1 VDLQGARV
9 HHIALVIV
17 EDDSDGIQGLI
28 TSVCIAR
35 EERVNDLK
43 NRVALAIEAIK

>member
-1 VDLQGARV
+1 M

-35 EERVNDLK
+35 EEIMNDLE
-43 NRVALAIEAIK
+43 NRMALAIEAIK

>member
-1 VDLQGARV
+1 MHQ
-9 HHIALVIV
+9 IALVIV

-35 EERVNDLK
+35 EESMNDLE
-43 NRVALAIEAIK
+43 NRMALAIEAIK

>member
-1 VDLQGARV
+1 M

-35 EERVNDLK
+35 EESMNDLE
-43 NRVALAIEAIK
+43 NRMALAIEAIK

>member
-1 VDLQGARV
+1 M

-35 EERVNDLK
+35 EESMNDLE
-43 NRVALAIEAIK
+43 NRMALAIEAIKRKERC

>member
-35 EERVNDLK
+35 EESMNDLE
-43 NRVALAIEAIK
+43 NRMALAIEAIK